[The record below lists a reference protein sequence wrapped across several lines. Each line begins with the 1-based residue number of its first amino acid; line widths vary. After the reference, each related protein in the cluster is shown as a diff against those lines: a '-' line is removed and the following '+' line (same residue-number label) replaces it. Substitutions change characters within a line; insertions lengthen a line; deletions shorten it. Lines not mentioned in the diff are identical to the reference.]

1 MNYNEKFNYLLG
13 YLKRIAGEE
22 FVCFNEDVYK
32 SEKETADQNFALG
45 FFMNEKNCFPEEA
58 KSHDLLKCIDL
69 YFRLCSLDVTTETL
83 AVMASTLANGGI
95 CPITGEKVSKY

>member
-1 MNYNEKFNYLLG
+1 MNYGEKFNYILG

-22 FVCFNEDVYK
+22 FVCFNKDVYR
-32 SEKETADQNFALG
+32 SEKETADQNFSLG
-45 FFMNEKNCFPEEA
+45 FFMNENNCFPEA
-58 KSHDLLKCIDL
+58 NSPYLLKYVDL

-95 CPITGEKVSKY
+95 CPTTGEKVSKY